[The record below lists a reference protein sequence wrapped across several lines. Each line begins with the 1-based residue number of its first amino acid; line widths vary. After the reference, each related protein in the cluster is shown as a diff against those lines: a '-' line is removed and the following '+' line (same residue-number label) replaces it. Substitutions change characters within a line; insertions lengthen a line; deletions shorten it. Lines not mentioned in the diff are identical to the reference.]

1 MKGGVAE
8 VARRMEY
15 LLRKCE
21 DLRLISDLVKMQGV
35 VTLVILGWRDAEG
48 RCWDSRT
55 SLYSPIGDPVSK
67 QVFLRMVASI

>member
-21 DLRLISDLVKMQGV
+21 DLRLVPDLVKMRGV

-48 RCWDSRT
+48 KMLGLTDQ
-55 SLYSPIGDPVSK
+55 PV
-67 QVFLRMVASI
+67 